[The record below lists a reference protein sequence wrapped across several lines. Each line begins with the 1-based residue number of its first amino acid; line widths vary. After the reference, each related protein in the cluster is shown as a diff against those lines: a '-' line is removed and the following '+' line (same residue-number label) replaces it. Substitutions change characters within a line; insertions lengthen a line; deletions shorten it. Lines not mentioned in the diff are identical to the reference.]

1 MRITKLAVCLSF
13 LLALPILAQ
22 HDPRSSISIANQYP
36 VASGGTTVG
45 KLVVLDSTGLAIQTA
60 ATSSLSTLGIAQGTS
75 SSGAYIY
82 VTQSGPSSCVM
93 DGTSVVNDFITI
105 STSVAGD
112 CHDTGVASSAGS
124 GAVGAGIPVIGVVQ
138 QVVTVGNP
146 ALIQLSASAVFASG
160 FNLPA
165 ALAASPYSITTAN
178 CAHKLLTGS
187 ASTNGVFGSG
197 CPSGEQ
203 LLGVN
208 NAVAQGDNENVS
220 IGANAFPA
228 TATGGFDT
236 AVGAS
241 CLQSATTGSRDTCV
255 GFSGLSGVT
264 TGSDNT
270 AIGYGSLG
278 SGTNFSNNT
287 AIGSNAASS
296 VLSSGNHSVFVGD
309 NTAPSGAADTNEIV
323 VGSGATGNGSNTAT
337 VGNSSVTAGYIG
349 SHRMCLADGTGGG
362 DCNSAAPIAIQTNTT
377 PNASQSLIN
386 FTTSTANAVGLTI
399 TPINTSGGIEK
410 FEVTGSSYTGNAAT
424 ATTATNLAGGALG
437 SIPYQSAANTT
448 TFVASPTTTGHT
460 FAMGWQPSGS
470 AIAPVA
476 IDFGTGTPFGNPMT
490 TLGDTIYGGASGV
503 PTRLAGVTTTSVAGS
518 VLVSN
523 GVSSAA
529 TAPQWISYQGEL
541 DASNLTVGTVNIAS
555 GTTQFLLYNNG
566 GKLGN
571 TNALPNGTTAT
582 TQSAFDTSTKVATT
596 AYADLAVSAN
606 ATYAFGGL
614 STNVIAKGYSAPG
627 AVTNSSIT
635 DNGTTVTTT
644 EVFKAASSPV
654 NNNNTTVP
662 TTADVTTALAGYA
675 ASNAWVTWTPTDVSG
690 GNLTLTSAL
699 TCETIAHAEFC
710 HGFVTYPATIDTN
723 NAKIGGLP
731 VTSSSSNNGIV
742 PAVSS
747 ISTLICGQV
756 NGSSSNINF
765 YTLTGIGFVTNAQLS
780 GATVY
785 LSFFYQIP

>member
-1 MRITKLAVCLSF
+1 MVIVARYFPNAEKLSLWRFEMRKILVFMMLSGVAF
-13 LLALPILAQ
+13 GQSGNRTSDPINAQSVNYVKFVGVGNYSTVQLALTDACAQ
-22 HDPRSSISIANQYP
+22 NGGFGVVEIEQGATPADAPTLGGTASYTINGCTNSSGGVLIRDERSSAGANCY
-36 VASGGTTVG
+36 VYSNSTTYVQG
-45 KLVVLDSTGLAIQTA
+45 AC
-60 ATSSLSTLGIAQGTS
+60 SSSS
-75 SSGAYIY
+75 SSGYLLTLAKVNAVTTFGTFNTTLGSASLPTSSTGSSNSAYGY
-82 VTQSGPSSCVM
+82 SALGSLT
-93 DGTSVVNDFITI
+93 
-105 STSVAGD
+105 
-112 CHDTGVASSAGS
+112 TGQNNI
-124 GAVGAGIPVIGVVQ
+124 AVGAFSL
-138 QVVTVGNP
+138 N
-146 ALIQLSASAVFASG
+146 SD
-160 FNLPA
+160 
-165 ALAASPYSITTAN
+165 ITA
-178 CAHKLLTGS
+178 
-187 ASTNGVFGSG
+187 
-197 CPSGEQ
+197 
-203 LLGVN
+203 
-208 NAVAQGDNENVS
+208 
-220 IGANAFPA
+220 
-228 TATGGFDT
+228 
-236 AVGAS
+236 
-241 CLQSATTGSRDTCV
+241 
-255 GFSGLSGVT
+255 
-264 TGSDNT
+264 SDNT
-270 AIGYGSLG
+270 AVGVDALFDVTGIE
-278 SGTNFSNNT
+278 NT
-287 AIGSNAASS
+287 AIGWQAGNS
-296 VLSSGNHSVFVGD
+296 LTSGTTSTFVGY
-309 NTAPSGAADTNEIV
+309 NAEPAGATDTNETV
-323 VGSGATGNGSNTAT
+323 VGGGAIGNGSNTAT
-337 VGNSSVTAGYIG
+337 IGNSSVTSGYIG
-349 SHRMCLADGTGGG
+349 SNQICLVTGTGCKAG
-362 DCNSAAPIAIQTNTT
+362 
-377 PNASQSLIN
+377 
-386 FTTSTANAVGLTI
+386 FI
-399 TPINTSGGIEK
+399 T
-410 FEVTGSSYTGNAAT
+410 
-424 ATTATNLAGGALG
+424 
-437 SIPYQSAANTT
+437 
-448 TFVASPTTTGHT
+448 
-460 FAMGWQPSGS
+460 
-470 AIAPVA
+470 
-476 IDFGTGTPFGNPMT
+476 NPMT

-731 VTSSSSNNGIV
+731 VTSSNSNHGIA